1 MQSQLR
7 HWKRRQNGRWLRG
20 SAEELV
26 SVWRQW
32 LLLVVA
38 GFRVLQEQHA
48 DRQAKAGCLAPQNH
62 EHWSMQGGKGA
73 HDHRGANCGK
83 STVLDPIRSVFGKAA
98 VLGKPKLGAAN
109 GALSRMAKGNIRF
122 VYFDDY
128 RPVDYAAHPKENPTV
143 PVTDF
148 LAMFCGQP
156 FNIQVSQSFND
167 GHPDMEYHRGAA
179 MTAKEEGLWDPIG
192 SEDGRETP

>member
-1 MQSQLR
+1 MGPLQTAKTQVSSRTLWIWIMQSQLR
-7 HWKRRQNGRWLRG
+7 HWRRRQNGRWLRG

-73 HDHRGANCGK
+73 HDHRGAELRK
-83 STVLDPIRSVFGKAA
+83 IDSARSHQIRFGKAA

-109 GALSRMAKGNIRF
+109 DALSRMAKETSVLYILTITGQWIMQRIQ
-122 VYFDDY
+122 
-128 RPVDYAAHPKENPTV
+128 KKILLCQSPT
-143 PVTDF
+143 
-148 LAMFCGQP
+148 
-156 FNIQVSQSFND
+156 S
-167 GHPDMEYHRGAA
+167 
-179 MTAKEEGLWDPIG
+179 
-192 SEDGRETP
+192 